1 MLFFQNDK
9 LKYDSN
15 MRLNLNLFVILFSV
29 KWKHIFDWYYLRCS
43 HYQTVAFGCLLNHE
57 HVRGQLV
64 IKVIMWRMIW
74 PVNGNGNEKIFLECS
89 QRKIVIL
96 FTLRTTTTQC
106 HNISLNIYCAVLIN
120 LCNVPRTE
128 VLDFLSRHNMGFTQD
143 HYIIFV

>member
-1 MLFFQNDK
+1 MK
-9 LKYDSN
+9 
-15 MRLNLNLFVILFSV
+15 LNLSFLIFSFSV
-29 KWKHIFDWYYLRCS
+29 KNIFLDWYYLRCS

-74 PVNGNGNEKIFLECS
+74 PVNGNENIFLECS
-89 QRKIVIL
+89 QHKIVISL
-96 FTLRTTTTQC
+96 TLRTTTTQY

-128 VLDFLSRHNMGFTQD
+128 VLDFPSRHNMDFTQAHD
-143 HYIIFV
+143 IMFVYHW